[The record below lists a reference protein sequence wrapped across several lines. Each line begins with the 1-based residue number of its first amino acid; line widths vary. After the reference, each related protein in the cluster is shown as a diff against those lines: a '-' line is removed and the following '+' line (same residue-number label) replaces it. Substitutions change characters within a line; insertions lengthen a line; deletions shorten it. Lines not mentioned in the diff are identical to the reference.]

1 MIDNENDLKLI
12 KRSQNSFPETQNLD
26 FIKNNNSDINNS
38 LKKSNSNHLIVSYGE
53 EVRSKSSSGQKN
65 KYKKKMSRK
74 SESFKSKKKEK
85 DKLTKFL
92 KKERLKIPTGKRMS
106 QANDV
111 LKFNLNNIDKI
122 LKSIEKKNAPL
133 ERKDSYGNKINK
145 ENKKN
150 VHIRFVDKL
159 PTNRKK
165 LIEIIPIE
173 SFKEYNLMEKIPNE
187 GAFSF
192 NKCCIIF

>member
-12 KRSQNSFPETQNLD
+12 KKSQNSFPGSQNID
-26 FIKNNNSDINNS
+26 CIKNNNSDINNS
-38 LKKSNSNHLIVSYGE
+38 LKKSNSNHLIISYGE
-53 EVRSKSSSGQKN
+53 EIRSKSSSVQKN
-65 KYKKKMSRK
+65 KNKKKSAKK
-74 SESFKSKKKEK
+74 SESFKNKKREKEK
-85 DKLTKFL
+85 LSKFL

-111 LKFNLNNIDKI
+111 LKFNINNIDKI
-122 LKSIEKKNAPL
+122 FKSIEKKNAPF

-150 VHIRFVDKL
+150 VHIRFADKL

-165 LIEIIPIE
+165 LIEVIPIE